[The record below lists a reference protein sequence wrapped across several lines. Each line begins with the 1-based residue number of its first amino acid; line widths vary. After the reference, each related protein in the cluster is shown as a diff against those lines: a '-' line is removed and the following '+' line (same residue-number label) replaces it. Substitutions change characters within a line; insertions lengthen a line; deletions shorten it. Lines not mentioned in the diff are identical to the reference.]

1 MSAENMTV
9 KTRAVYQE
17 AVRLAQ
23 EMGHADL
30 TPEHFMAALFE
41 DDAGLPAQ
49 VLIRLSRDPKEAST
63 LFTNYLSRL
72 PRAQGNFEAGQNL
85 SGDARKFLQLAER
98 EKDGLGD
105 DYLSL
110 EHLLLAYANGNFA
123 LKREFEKLGLDR
135 RSLSSLLKD
144 LRGSQKADSDN
155 PEAKFNALKKYGKN
169 LNDLARSGKLD
180 PVIGRDEEIR
190 RTIQI
195 LSRRNKNNPLL
206 IGEPGTGK
214 TAIVEGLAG
223 RIVSGDVPEILRDKT
238 VVTLD
243 MGSLIAGAKYRGE
256 FEERLKAV
264 LDEVKANQDKL
275 ILFIDEIHTVVGAG
289 ATEGQLDA
297 ANMLKPA
304 LARGEIRLI
313 GATTLKEY
321 QKHLEKDAALE
332 RRFQT
337 VYVSEPTVEDA
348 ITILRGL
355 RERYEV
361 HHGIR
366 ITDAAIVSAATL
378 SNRYISDRFLPDK
391 AIDLIDEAAAKLKIE
406 RNSMPQ
412 ALDDLN
418 RKIIGLSIEETAL
431 NRENDTASVERLA
444 QVRKELSEL
453 REKFNTMKLQLDREK
468 EDLSQVSVIKEQ
480 IEKLKIEES
489 AAERKGDLNRVAE
502 LRYGEIPA
510 LQKKLEASVG
520 QVKKKNAEVRLLKDE
535 VTEEDIAEIVSRW
548 TGIPVSKMLTS
559 EKAKLLKIE
568 EVLHERVVGQ
578 ESAVNAIAHAIRRNR
593 AGIADEDK
601 PIGSF
606 LFLGPTG
613 VGKTETA
620 KALAEYLFDDAKAM
634 VRIDMSEYMEKHSV
648 AKLIGSPPGYIGYD
662 EGGQLTEKVRRRP
675 YSVILFDEIEKA
687 HPDVF
692 NLFLQILD
700 EGRLTDAKGRLVNFR
715 NTILI
720 MTSNLGSEH
729 LANKNLNAEEQE
741 VKVLETVR
749 AFFRPEFLNRLD
761 AVIDFHRLNEKHLEK
776 IAALQVDAVVA
787 KIRARGIELSVGD
800 DVKKLI
806 VEQGFDEEYGAR
818 PMKRAIENLLLNPLA
833 QTLLKGTFEQGQ
845 MIVAKRDGENV
856 TFKIVT
862 R

>member
-1 MSAENMTV
+1 MTAENMTI
-9 KTRAVYQE
+9 KTRAVYQQ
-17 AVRLAQ
+17 AVTKAQ
-23 EMGHADL
+23 ELGHADL
-30 TPEHFMAALFE
+30 TPEHFMAALFAE
-41 DDAGLPAQ
+41 QDGLPYQ
-49 VLIRLSRDPKEAST
+49 ILNRLGIAPETVKQ
-63 LFTNYLSRL
+63 LFERHLAKL
-72 PRAQGNFEAGQNL
+72 PRAQGNFEPGQNL
-85 SGDARKFLQLAER
+85 SSDARKFLQLAEK
-98 EKDGLGD
+98 EMKGLD
-105 DYLSL
+105 DQYLSL
-110 EHLLLAYANGNFA
+110 EHLLLAYTNGGFA
-123 LKREFEKLGLDR
+123 LKNDLAGLGLGRKALDPV
-135 RSLSSLLKD
+135 LTE

-155 PEAKFNALKKYGKN
+155 PEAKFNALQKYGKN
-169 LNDLARSGKLD
+169 LNELARKGKLD

-264 LDEVKANQDKL
+264 LDEVRANQDKL

-289 ATEGQLDA
+289 ANEGSLDA

-304 LARGEIRLI
+304 LARGEIHLI

-337 VYVSEPTVEDA
+337 VYVTEPSVEDA

-355 RERYEV
+355 RDRYEV

-366 ITDAAIVSAATL
+366 ITDAAIVAAATL

-391 AIDLIDEAAAKLKIE
+391 AIDLIDEASAKLKIE
-406 RNSMPQ
+406 RHSMPQ
-412 ALDDLN
+412 EIDDLN
-418 RKIIGLSIEETAL
+418 RRIIALTIEETAL
-431 NRENDTASVERLA
+431 GREKDAASVERLGV
-444 QVRKELSEL
+444 VRKELSEIQEQYKSMRTKL
-453 REKFNTMKLQLDREK
+453 EAEKK
-468 EDLSQVSVIKEQ
+468 DLTLISDVKAE
-480 IEKLKIEES
+480 IEKVKLEEA
-489 AAERKGDLNRVAE
+489 AAERQGDLNRVAE
-502 LRYGEIPA
+502 LRYGNLPD
-510 LQKKLEASVG
+510 LQKKLDAALAQTKQKDSG
-520 QVKKKNAEVRLLKDE
+520 LRLLKEE
-535 VTEEDIAEIVSRW
+535 VTEEDIAEIVARW

-559 EKAKLLKIE
+559 EKKKLLNIE
-568 EVLHERVVGQ
+568 DALHKRVVGQ
-578 ESAVNAIAHAIRRNR
+578 ENAVEAIANAIRRNR

-620 KALAEYLFDDAKAM
+620 KALADYLFDDAKALI
-634 VRIDMSEYMEKHSV
+634 RIDMSEYMEKHSV
-648 AKLIGSPPGYIGYD
+648 AKLIGSPPGYVGYD

-700 EGRLTDAKGRLVNFR
+700 DGRLTDAKGRLVNFK

-729 LANKNLNAEEQE
+729 LSNPDLNSEEQE
-741 VKVLETVR
+741 IQVLDAVR
-749 AFFRPEFLNRLD
+749 GFFRPEFLNRID
-761 AVIDFHRLNEKHLEK
+761 GVIQFHRLTPAHMEH
-776 IAALQVDAVVA
+776 IAALQIDQVLN
-787 KIRARGIELSVGD
+787 KIRSKGIEITVAD
-800 DVKKLI
+800 EARKLI
-806 VEQGFDEEYGAR
+806 IEHGYDAEYGAR
-818 PMKRAIENLLLNPLA
+818 PMRRAIENLLLNPLA
-833 QTLLKGTFEQGQ
+833 VTLLEGQ
-845 MIVAKRDGENV
+845 LEHGQKIVADRQGEA
-856 TFKIVT
+856 IVFRKT
-862 R
+862 

>member
-1 MSAENMTV
+1 MTAENMTI
-9 KTRAVYQE
+9 KTRAVYQA
-17 AVRLAQ
+17 AVHKAREL
-23 EMGHADL
+23 GHADL

-41 DDAGLPAQ
+41 ESDGLPAQ
-49 VLIRLSRDPKEAST
+49 VMGRLGKNSADAVA
-63 LFTNYLSRL
+63 LFDNYLARL
-72 PRAQGNFEAGQNL
+72 PRAQGEFEPGQNL
-85 SGDARKFLQLAER
+85 SNDARKFLQLAEK
-98 EKDGLGD
+98 EMNGLD
-105 DYLSL
+105 DQYLSL
-110 EHLLLAYANGNFA
+110 EHLLLAYTNGSFA
-123 LKREFEKLGLDR
+123 LKNELAALGLDR
-135 RSLSSLLKD
+135 RNLAPILKE

-169 LNDLARSGKLD
+169 LNELARAGKLD

-264 LDEVKANQDKL
+264 LDEVRANQDKL

-289 ATEGQLDA
+289 AGEGQLDA

-304 LARGEIRLI
+304 LARGEIHLI

-337 VYVSEPTVEDA
+337 VYVNEPSVEDA

-391 AIDLIDEAAAKLKIE
+391 AIDLIDEACAKLKIE

-412 ALDDLN
+412 ELDDLN
-418 RKIIGLSIEETAL
+418 RKIIGLTIEETAL
-431 NRENDTASVERLA
+431 NRENDAASIERLA
-444 QVRKELSEL
+444 VVRKELSEL
-453 REKFNTMKLQLDREK
+453 KEHFQGMKLKLDSEK
-468 EDLSQVSVIKEQ
+468 KDLTQVSSIKAE
-480 IEKLKIEES
+480 IDKVKTEEA

-502 LRYGEIPA
+502 LRYGQIPG
-510 LQKKLEASVG
+510 LQKKLEAALEG
-520 QVKKKNAEVRLLKDE
+520 MKKKNSEVRLLKEE
-535 VTEEDIAEIVSRW
+535 VTEEDIAEIVARW

-559 EKAKLLKIE
+559 EKTKLLRIE
-568 EVLHERVVGQ
+568 SVLHERVVGQ
-578 ESAVNAIAHAIRRNR
+578 ENAVEAIAHAIRRNR

-648 AKLIGSPPGYIGYD
+648 AKLIGSPPGYVGYD

-729 LANKNLNAEEQE
+729 LSNRDLNTEEQE
-741 VKVLETVR
+741 VRVLDTVR
-749 AFFRPEFLNRLD
+749 GFFRPEFLNRLD
-761 AVIDFHRLNEKHLEK
+761 AVIQFHRLNAEHLEK
-776 IAALQVDAVVA
+776 IAGLQIDQVVQ
-787 KIRARGIELSVGD
+787 KIRARGIELEVSD

-806 VEQGFDEEYGAR
+806 IEEGFDEDYGAR
-818 PMKRAIENLLLNPLA
+818 PMKRAIETLLLNPLA
-833 QTLLKGTFEQGQ
+833 QTLLEGKYEQGKK
-845 MIVAKRDGENV
+845 IVAKRKFNGVE
-856 TFKIVT
+856 FKAA
-862 R
+862 

>member
-1 MSAENMTV
+1 MAAENMTL
-9 KTRAVYQE
+9 KTRTVYQA
-17 AVRLAQ
+17 AVSRAQ
-23 EMGHADL
+23 ELGHADI
-30 TPEHFMAALFE
+30 TPEHFMASLFADGDGLPVQVLHRIGAEPQAVTRLFE
-41 DDAGLPAQ
+41 
-49 VLIRLSRDPKEAST
+49 T
-63 LFTNYLSRL
+63 YLSKL
-72 PRAQGNFEAGQNL
+72 PRAQGNFEPGQNL
-85 SGDARKFLQLAER
+85 SNDARKFLQLAER
-98 EKDGLGD
+98 EMSGLGD
-105 DYLSL
+105 QYLSL
-110 EHLLLAYANGNFA
+110 EHLLLAYTNGSFA
-123 LKREFEKLGLDR
+123 LKKELEALGLER
-135 RSLSSLLKD
+135 RRLAEILKD

-155 PEAKFNALKKYGKN
+155 PEAKFNALQKYGKN
-169 LNDLARSGKLD
+169 LNELARQGKLD

-223 RIVSGDVPEILRDKT
+223 RIVLGDVPEILKDKT
-238 VVTLD
+238 VITLD

-264 LDEVKANQDKL
+264 LDEVRANQDTL

-289 ATEGQLDA
+289 AGEGQLDA

-304 LARGEIRLI
+304 LARGEIHLI

-332 RRFQT
+332 RRFQS
-337 VYVSEPTVEDA
+337 VYVTEPSVEDA
-348 ITILRGL
+348 VTILRGL
-355 RERYEV
+355 RDRYEV

-378 SNRYISDRFLPDK
+378 SHRYISDRFLPDK
-391 AIDLIDEAAAKLKIE
+391 AIDLIDEACAKLKIE

-412 ALDDLN
+412 ELDDLN
-418 RKIIGLSIEETAL
+418 RRIVALTIEETAL
-431 NRENDTASVERLA
+431 NRENDTSSVERLNI
-444 QVRKELSEL
+444 VRRDLGEL
-453 REKFNTMKLQLDREK
+453 REEFKAMKLKLDSEK
-468 EDLSQVSVIKEQ
+468 QDLTQVSTLKEE
-480 IEKLKIEES
+480 IEKLKLEEA
-489 AAERKGDLNRVAE
+489 AAERKGDLNHVAE
-502 LRYGEIPA
+502 LRYGKIPE
-510 LQKKLEASVG
+510 LQKKLEATVTQMRG
-520 QVKKKNAEVRLLKDE
+520 KTDGVRLLKEE

-559 EKAKLLKIE
+559 EKTKLLKIE
-568 EVLHERVVGQ
+568 EALHERVVGQ
-578 ESAVNAIAHAIRRNR
+578 ETAVDAIANAIRRNR
-593 AGIADEDK
+593 AGIADEEK

-620 KALAEYLFDDAKAM
+620 KALAEYLFDDTKAM

-648 AKLIGSPPGYIGYD
+648 AKLIGSPPGYVGYD

-729 LANKNLNAEEQE
+729 LMNRDLNTEEQE
-741 VKVLETVR
+741 VRVLETVR
-749 AFFRPEFLNRLD
+749 GYFRPEFLNRLD
-761 AVIDFHRLNEKHLEK
+761 SVIQFHRLGQEHLQK
-776 IAALQVDAVVA
+776 IAGLQVDRVVE
-787 KIRARGIELSVGD
+787 KIRARGIELEVGE
-800 DVKKLI
+800 DVRKLI
-806 VEQGFDEEYGAR
+806 IENGFDEEYGAR

-833 QTLLKGTFEQGQ
+833 TTLLEGRFEQGAK
-845 MIVAKRDGENV
+845 IRAKRRLDGV
-856 TFKIVT
+856 VFG
-862 R
+862 

>member
-1 MSAENMTV
+1 MNAENMTV
-9 KTRAVYQE
+9 KTRAVY
-17 AVRLAQ
+17 AAAQ
-23 EMGHADL
+23 AKAAESGHADI
-30 TPEHFMAALFE
+30 TPEHFMAALFAEE
-41 DDAGLPAQ
+41 DGLPVQA
-49 VLIRLSRDPKEAST
+49 LGRLGVEPGRVRG
-63 LFTNYLSRL
+63 LFDSFIQRL
-72 PRAQGNFEAGQNL
+72 PRAQGNFEPGQNL
-85 SGDARKFLQLAER
+85 STDARKFLQLAEK
-98 EKDGLGD
+98 EMSGLGD
-105 DYLSL
+105 TYLSL
-110 EHLLLAYANGNFA
+110 EHFLLAYTNGNFA
-123 LKREFEKLGLDR
+123 LKNELSALGLDR
-135 RSLSSLLKD
+135 RTLAPLLKE

-155 PEAKFNALKKYGKN
+155 PEAKFNALQKYGKN
-169 LNDLARSGKLD
+169 LNDLARQGKLD
-180 PVIGRDEEIR
+180 PVIGRDDEIR

-223 RIVSGDVPEILRDKT
+223 RIVSGDVPEIIRDKT

-243 MGSLIAGAKYRGE
+243 LGSLIAGAKYRGE

-264 LDEVKANQDKL
+264 LDEVRANQDKL
-275 ILFIDEIHTVVGAG
+275 ILFIDEIHTVVGTG
-289 ATEGQLDA
+289 ANEGQLDA

-304 LARGEIRLI
+304 LARGEIHLI

-321 QKHLEKDAALE
+321 QKHMEKDAALE

-337 VYVSEPTVEDA
+337 VYVNEPTVEDA

-355 RERYEV
+355 RDRYEV

-366 ITDAAIVSAATL
+366 ITDAAIVAAATL

-391 AIDLIDEAAAKLKIE
+391 AIDLVDEAAARLKIE
-406 RNSMPQ
+406 RHSMPQ
-412 ALDDLN
+412 EIDDLN
-418 RKIIGLSIEETAL
+418 RKIIGLTIEETAL
-431 NRENDTASVERLA
+431 NRENDAASIERLA
-444 QVRKELSEL
+444 AVRKELSEL
-453 REKFNTMKLQLDREK
+453 REEFQGMKLRLDREK
-468 EDLSQVSVIKEQ
+468 QDLGAISTIKSE
-480 IEKLKIEES
+480 IEKIKIEEA

-502 LRYGEIPA
+502 LRYGQLPG
-510 LQKKLEASVG
+510 LQKKLEAALSG
-520 QVKKKNAEVRLLKDE
+520 LKQKNSEVRLLKEE

-548 TGIPVSKMLTS
+548 TGIPVAKMLTS

-568 EVLHERVVGQ
+568 SVLHERVVGQ
-578 ESAVNAIAHAIRRNR
+578 ENAIDAIANAIRRNR

-620 KALAEYLFDDAKAM
+620 KALAEYLFDDAKAL

-729 LANKNLNAEEQE
+729 LANSELNSEEQE
-741 VKVLETVR
+741 VRVLDAVR
-749 AFFRPEFLNRLD
+749 GFFRPEFLNRLD
-761 AVIDFHRLNEKHLEK
+761 AVIQFHRLGSKHLEK
-776 IAALQVDAVVA
+776 IAGLQIDHVIR
-787 KIRARGIELSVGD
+787 KIHERGIELEIGD

-806 VEQGFDEEYGAR
+806 IDQGYDEEYGAR

-833 QTLLKGTFEQGQ
+833 VTLLEGKIEPGKKIT
-845 MIVAKRDGENV
+845 AKRKLDSVE
-856 TFKIVT
+856 FKAQ
-862 R
+862 

>member
-1 MSAENMTV
+1 MAGENMTL
-9 KTRAVYQE
+9 KTRAAYQA
-17 AVRLAQ
+17 AVQKAQ
-23 EMGHADL
+23 ELGHADL
-30 TPEHFMAALFE
+30 TPEHFMAAIF
-41 DDAGLPAQ
+41 DDADGLPAQ
-49 VLIRLSRDPKEAST
+49 IVRRMGIDSNRVEEIFAS
-63 LFTNYLSRL
+63 YLQRL
-72 PRAQGNFEAGQNL
+72 PRAQGNFEPGQNL
-85 SGDARKFLQLAER
+85 SGDARKFLGLAER
-98 EKDGLGD
+98 EMDGLGD
-105 DYLSL
+105 QYLSL
-110 EHLLLAYANGNFA
+110 EHLLLAYMNGNFA
-123 LKREFEKLGLDR
+123 LKKEMESLGLTRKTLDPV
-135 RSLSSLLKD
+135 LKE
-144 LRGSQKADSDN
+144 LRGSHKADSDN

-169 LNDLARSGKLD
+169 LNELARQGKLD

-223 RIVSGDVPEILRDKT
+223 RIVSGDVPEILKGKT

-264 LDEVKANQDKL
+264 LDEVRAKSEEV

-289 ATEGQLDA
+289 ASEGSLDA

-304 LARGEIRLI
+304 LARGEIHLI

-337 VYVSEPTVEDA
+337 VYVNEPSVEDA

-355 RERYEV
+355 RDRYEV

-391 AIDLIDEAAAKLKIE
+391 AIDLLDEASAKLKIE

-412 ALDDLN
+412 QLDDLN
-418 RKIIGLSIEETAL
+418 RRIISLTIEETAL
-431 NRENDTASVERLA
+431 NRENDALSVERLA
-444 QVRKELSEL
+444 EVRKELSEIK
-453 REKFNTMKLQLDREK
+453 EDFQAMKLKLEKEK
-468 EDLSQVSVIKEQ
+468 EDLSQVSHIKEE
-480 IEKLKIEES
+480 IERLKITEAS
-489 AAERKGDLNRVAE
+489 AERQGDLNRVAE
-502 LRYGEIPA
+502 LRYGKIPE
-510 LQKKLEASVG
+510 LQKKLDNSL
-520 QVKKKNAEVRLLKDE
+520 NAMREKTNGTRLLKEE

-568 EVLHERVVGQ
+568 PALHERVVGQ
-578 ESAVNAIAHAIRRNR
+578 ESAVNAIANAIRRNR

-620 KALAEYLFDDAKAM
+620 KALAEYLFDDAKAL

-648 AKLIGSPPGYIGYD
+648 AKLIGSPPGYVGYE

-687 HPDVF
+687 HADVF

-700 EGRLTDAKGRLVNFR
+700 EGRLTDSKGRLVNFR

-720 MTSNLGSEH
+720 MTSNLGSQF
-729 LANKNLNAEEQE
+729 LADKSITSEEQE
-741 VKVLETVR
+741 IRVLDAVR
-749 AFFRPEFLNRLD
+749 HFFRPEFLNRLD
-761 AVIDFHRLNEKHLEK
+761 ALIQFHRLDQNHLEK
-776 IAALQVDAVVA
+776 IAMLQIDRVA
-787 KIRARGIELSVGD
+787 EKLRERGIELAID
-800 DVKKLI
+800 EDVKKLI
-806 VEQGFDEEYGAR
+806 IENGFDEEYGAR

-833 QTLLKGTFEQGQ
+833 TTLLQGSLEPGQKITAERKGESV
-845 MIVAKRDGENV
+845 I
-856 TFKIVT
+856 FK
-862 R
+862 

>member
-1 MSAENMTV
+1 MTI
-9 KTRAVYQE
+9 KTRAVYQA
-17 AVRLAQ
+17 AVHKAR
-23 EMGHADL
+23 EFGHADL

-41 DDAGLPAQ
+41 ENDGLPAQ
-49 VLIRLSRDPKEAST
+49 VAQRLGKNPGEVAS
-63 LFTNYLSRL
+63 LFENYLARL
-72 PRAQGNFEAGQNL
+72 PRVQGEFEPGQNL
-85 SGDARKFLQLAER
+85 SGDGRKFLQLAER
-98 EKDGLGD
+98 EMSGLGD
-105 DYLSL
+105 QYLSL
-110 EHLLLAYANGNFA
+110 EHLLLAYTNGNFA
-123 LKREFEKLGLDR
+123 LKNELAALGIDR
-135 RSLSSLLKD
+135 RSLAPLLKE
-144 LRGSQKADSDN
+144 LRGNQKADSDN

-169 LNDLARSGKLD
+169 LNDLARAGKLD

-264 LDEVKANQDKL
+264 LDEVRANQDKL

-304 LARGEIRLI
+304 LARGEIHLI

-337 VYVSEPTVEDA
+337 VYVTEPSVEDA
-348 ITILRGL
+348 VTILRGL
-355 RERYEV
+355 RDRYEV

-366 ITDAAIVSAATL
+366 ITDAAIVAAATL

-412 ALDDLN
+412 ELDDLN
-418 RKIIGLSIEETAL
+418 RKIIGLTIEETAL

-444 QVRKELSEL
+444 AVRKELSEL
-453 REKFNTMKLQLDREK
+453 REHFNAMKLKLDSEK
-468 EDLSQVSVIKEQ
+468 QNLSQISAIKAE
-480 IEKLKIEES
+480 IDKLKTEEA

-502 LRYGEIPA
+502 LRYGQVPT
-510 LQKKLEASVG
+510 LQKKLEAAVSG
-520 QVKKKNAEVRLLKDE
+520 MKQKNSEVRLLKEE

-548 TGIPVSKMLTS
+548 TGIPVAKMLTS

-568 EVLHERVVGQ
+568 SALHERVVGQ
-578 ESAVNAIAHAIRRNR
+578 ENAVEQVAHAIRRNR

-648 AKLIGSPPGYIGYD
+648 AKLIGSPPGYVGYD

-729 LANKNLNAEEQE
+729 LANRELNAEEQE
-741 VKVLETVR
+741 VRVLDAVR
-749 AFFRPEFLNRLD
+749 GFFRPEFLNRLD
-761 AVIDFHRLNEKHLEK
+761 GVIQFHRLSQAHLEE
-776 IAALQVDAVVA
+776 IASLQIDQIVK
-787 KIRARGIELSVGD
+787 KIRSRGIEIEVSD
-800 DVKKLI
+800 DVRKLI
-806 VEQGFDEEYGAR
+806 IEEGFDEDYGAR

-833 QTLLKGTFEQGQ
+833 QTLLEGKYEPGKK
-845 MIVAKRDGENV
+845 IIAKRKFNSVE
-856 TFKIVT
+856 FKAA
-862 R
+862 

>member
-1 MSAENMTV
+1 MTI
-9 KTRAVYQE
+9 KTRAVYQA
-17 AVRLAQ
+17 AVHKAR
-23 EMGHADL
+23 EFGHADL

-41 DDAGLPAQ
+41 ENDGLPAQ
-49 VLIRLSRDPKEAST
+49 VAQRLGKNPGEVAS
-63 LFTNYLSRL
+63 LFENYLARL
-72 PRAQGNFEAGQNL
+72 PRVQGEFEPGQNL
-85 SGDARKFLQLAER
+85 SGDGRKFLQLAER
-98 EKDGLGD
+98 EMSGLGD
-105 DYLSL
+105 QYLSL
-110 EHLLLAYANGNFA
+110 EHLLLAYTNGNFA
-123 LKREFEKLGLDR
+123 LKNELAALGIDR
-135 RSLSSLLKD
+135 RSLAPLLKE
-144 LRGSQKADSDN
+144 LRGNQKADSDN

-169 LNDLARSGKLD
+169 LNDLARAGKLD

-264 LDEVKANQDKL
+264 LDEVRANQDKL

-304 LARGEIRLI
+304 LARGEIHLI

-337 VYVSEPTVEDA
+337 VYVTEPSVEDA
-348 ITILRGL
+348 VTILRGL
-355 RERYEV
+355 RDRYEV

-366 ITDAAIVSAATL
+366 ITDAAIVAAATL

-412 ALDDLN
+412 ELDDLN
-418 RKIIGLSIEETAL
+418 RKIIGLTIEETAL

-444 QVRKELSEL
+444 AVRKELSEL
-453 REKFNTMKLQLDREK
+453 REHFNAMKLKLDSEK
-468 EDLSQVSVIKEQ
+468 QNLSQISAIKAE
-480 IEKLKIEES
+480 IDKLKTEEA

-502 LRYGEIPA
+502 LRYGQVPT
-510 LQKKLEASVG
+510 LQKKLEAAVSG
-520 QVKKKNAEVRLLKDE
+520 MKQKNSEVRLLKEE

-548 TGIPVSKMLTS
+548 TGIPVAKMLTS

-568 EVLHERVVGQ
+568 SALHERVVGQ
-578 ESAVNAIAHAIRRNR
+578 ENAVEQVAHAIRRNR

-648 AKLIGSPPGYIGYD
+648 AKLIGSPPGYVGYD

-729 LANKNLNAEEQE
+729 LANRELNAEEQE
-741 VKVLETVR
+741 VRVLDAVR
-749 AFFRPEFLNRLD
+749 GFFRPEFLNRLD
-761 AVIDFHRLNEKHLEK
+761 GVIQFHRLSQAHLEE
-776 IAALQVDAVVA
+776 IASLQIDQIVK
-787 KIRARGIELSVGD
+787 KIRSRGIEIEVSD
-800 DVKKLI
+800 DVRKLI
-806 VEQGFDEEYGAR
+806 IEEGFDEDYGAR

-833 QTLLKGTFEQGQ
+833 QTLLEGKYEQGKK
-845 MIVAKRDGENV
+845 IIAKRKFNSVE
-856 TFKIVT
+856 FKAA
-862 R
+862 

>member
-1 MSAENMTV
+1 MTAENMTI
-9 KTRAVYQE
+9 KTRAVYQA
-17 AVRLAQ
+17 AVHKAREL
-23 EMGHADL
+23 GHADL

-41 DDAGLPAQ
+41 EGDGLPAQ
-49 VLIRLSRDPKEAST
+49 VMQRLGKNPADAVT
-63 LFTNYLSRL
+63 LFDNYLARL
-72 PRAQGNFEAGQNL
+72 PRAQGEFDPGQNL
-85 SGDARKFLQLAER
+85 SNDARKFLQLAEK
-98 EKDGLGD
+98 EMNGLD
-105 DYLSL
+105 DQYLSL
-110 EHLLLAYANGNFA
+110 EHLLLAYTNGSFA
-123 LKREFEKLGLDR
+123 LKNELAALGLER
-135 RSLSSLLKD
+135 RSLAQILKE

-169 LNDLARSGKLD
+169 LNELARAGKLD

-223 RIVSGDVPEILRDKT
+223 RIVSGDVPEILHDKT

-264 LDEVKANQDKL
+264 LDEVRANQDKL

-304 LARGEIRLI
+304 LARGEIHLI

-337 VYVSEPTVEDA
+337 VYVNEPSVEDA
-348 ITILRGL
+348 VTILRGL

-391 AIDLIDEAAAKLKIE
+391 AIDLIDEACAKLKIE

-412 ALDDLN
+412 ELDDLN
-418 RKIIGLSIEETAL
+418 RKIIGLTIEETAL
-431 NRENDTASVERLA
+431 NRENDAASIERLA
-444 QVRKELSEL
+444 VVRKELSEL
-453 REKFNTMKLQLDREK
+453 KEHFQGMKLKLDSEK
-468 EDLSQVSVIKEQ
+468 KDLTQVSAIKAE
-480 IEKLKIEES
+480 IDKIKTEEA

-502 LRYGEIPA
+502 LRYGQVPA
-510 LQKKLEASVG
+510 LQKKLEAALDNM
-520 QVKKKNAEVRLLKDE
+520 KKKNSEVRLLKEE
-535 VTEEDIAEIVSRW
+535 VTEEDIAEIVARW

-559 EKAKLLKIE
+559 EKTKLLHIE
-568 EVLHERVVGQ
+568 KALHERVVGQ
-578 ESAVNAIAHAIRRNR
+578 ENAVDAIAHAIRRNR

-648 AKLIGSPPGYIGYD
+648 AKLIGSPPGYVGYD

-729 LANKNLNAEEQE
+729 LSNRDLNSEEQE
-741 VKVLETVR
+741 VRVLDTVR
-749 AFFRPEFLNRLD
+749 GFFRPEFLNRLD
-761 AVIDFHRLNEKHLEK
+761 AVIQFHRLNAEHLEQ
-776 IAALQVDAVVA
+776 IAGLQIDAVVQ
-787 KIRARGIELSVGD
+787 KIRARGIEIEVSD
-800 DVKKLI
+800 DVRKLI
-806 VEQGFDEEYGAR
+806 IEEGFDEDYGAR

-833 QTLLKGTFEQGQ
+833 QTLLEGKYEQGKK
-845 MIVAKRDGENV
+845 IVARRKSNAVE
-856 TFKIVT
+856 FKAA
-862 R
+862 